1 MKFAQPLWLV
11 GTGLAVVVAVLLIT
25 GGVLLVR
32 SVRRFGDEQLV
43 EGLLTAK
50 PGGRRAF
57 KGALLV
63 LAVAFGFFAAAQPQ
77 YGRGTRI
84 IPATNLD
91 VIVAL
96 DYSKSMHARD
106 VKPSRT
112 ARAKTEVA
120 QLIADLPGARFAAV
134 AFAGEPMAFP
144 MTSDGGAVAQFF
156 RQLSPN
162 DMPVGGTAIARALEA
177 SRDLFARD
185 PLSKTHKKVIVLVT
199 DGEDLEGDPVGVA
212 EAAARDGVT
221 IHVVQIGGRTPEAL
235 PEVSEAGEIT
245 GWRTDSEGKPI
256 TTQLSAAGEAQLGKI
271 ATVTGGNVARSEAG
285 STGIRTI
292 AAALRKMMT
301 GELSERVETVYA
313 DVYLWPLG
321 LSLLLLFVET
331 FVPETSR
338 RSRPT
343 QLPPPLDKSKARRR
357 RRGKTLAALG
367 AGTLLALVF
376 PLGCDGGMDRVF
388 ERNAP
393 QVNEAISA
401 LDAGD
406 AQAAIGL
413 LADYLATGK
422 CEEGQISTND
432 GLRKR
437 SNATFDLGLGLFE
450 IAETFGKRFGDE
462 VIAGDAGLSPQEEAE
477 LAQRSDQVD
486 CALKIVELIALDQEV
501 RIDLRARAHY
511 LAGNLEFLRRRY
523 RAAVTHYDRAL
534 KLIPG
539 LPNDAG
545 DEVGRDAAWNRS
557 IALRRAEDEENANDG
572 SHDAEPDASDAS
584 EDSKPDG
591 DDGDAPEAGNDSG
604 EGGGGPDGGTD
615 SGPDTGDDG
624 QSQNADEDGGKEAG
638 TDSGADPKD
647 QPDAG
652 APPEQ
657 QESPT
662 TNQDER
668 MLDMLE
674 RAPTLQQQAAKNRAL
689 QRQPRTG
696 MEDK

>member
-1 MKFAQPLWLV
+1 MKFAQPLWLI
-11 GTGLAVVVAVLLIT
+11 GTGLALVVAVLLVA
-25 GGVLLVR
+25 GSVLLAR
-32 SVRRFGDEQLV
+32 SVRRFGDEKLV
-43 EGLLTAK
+43 EGLLTAR

-57 KGALLV
+57 KGVLLV
-63 LAVAFGFFAAAQPQ
+63 LAVAFGFLAAAQPQ

-91 VIVAL
+91 VIVVL
-96 DYSKSMHARD
+96 DFSKSMHARD

-162 DMPVGGTAIARALEA
+162 DMPVGGTAIARALESA
-177 SRDLFARD
+177 RDLFSRD
-185 PLSKTHKKVIVLVT
+185 PLSRSHKKVIVLVT
-199 DGEDLEGDPVGVA
+199 DGEDLEGDPVTVA
-212 EAAARDGVT
+212 EAAAQDAVT
-221 IHVVQIGGRTPEAL
+221 VHVVQIGGRTPEPL
-235 PEVSEAGEIT
+235 PEVNEAGEIT
-245 GWRTDSEGKPI
+245 GWRTDPEGKPI
-256 TTQLSAAGEAQLGKI
+256 TTQLSAAGEAQLGNI
-271 ATVTGGNVARSEAG
+271 AQVTGGNVARSEAG
-285 STGIRTI
+285 STGLRTI

-321 LSLLLLFVET
+321 LALLLLLLET
-331 FVPETSR
+331 FVPETPR
-338 RSRPT
+338 RPRPT
-343 QLPPPLDKSKARRR
+343 RLPPPVHRHKARRR
-357 RRGKTLAALG
+357 RRKALAAVSAG
-367 AGTLLALVF
+367 AALSLAL
-376 PLGCDGGMDRVF
+376 PLGCDGAADRLF

-393 QVNEAISA
+393 PVNEAIGA

-406 AQAAIGL
+406 AQAAVGL
-413 LADYLATGK
+413 LAEYLATGK
-422 CEEGQISTND
+422 CEQGQISTND
-432 GLRKR
+432 GLRR
-437 SNATFDLGLGLFE
+437 RPNATFDLSLGLFE
-450 IAETFGKRFGDE
+450 IAETFGKRFGE
-462 VIAGDAGLSPQEEAE
+462 EPITGDAGLSPQEEAD

-486 CALKIVELIALDQEV
+486 CALKIAELIALDHEV
-501 RIDLRARAHY
+501 PIDLRARAHY

-545 DEVGRDAAWNRS
+545 DEVGRDAAWNRA
-557 IALRRAEDEENANDG
+557 IALRRAEDEESRDG
-572 SHDAEPDASDAS
+572 SQDSEPDSSDAS
-584 EDSKPDG
+584 QDSAPEGGDGGSPESG
-591 DDGDAPEAGNDSG
+591 DDSGD
-604 EGGGGPDGGTD
+604 GGGGPDGGTD
-615 SGPDTGDDG
+615 SGPDTGADG
-624 QSQNADEDGGKEAG
+624 SSQSSDQDGGKEAG
-638 TDSGADPKD
+638 SDAGADPKD
-647 QPDAG
+647 HPDAG
-652 APPEQ
+652 APPDEQ
-657 QESPT
+657 PSPT

-674 RAPTLQQQAAKNRAL
+674 RAPTLQQQAARNRAL